1 MYKLDRTAFKASTVE
16 EASEHASYYKSLSW
30 QERLRITMYLNSIAF
45 RLVGIP
51 EPRMDK
57 TVFKVR
63 ARN

>member
-1 MYKLDRTAFKASTVE
+1 MYKLNRTAFKASTVE
-16 EASEHASYYKSLSW
+16 EASEHTAYYKTLSW

-45 RLVGIP
+45 RLVGES

-57 TVFKVR
+57 TVFKAR

>member
-16 EASEHASYYKSLSW
+16 EATEHAAYYKTLSW

-45 RLVGIP
+45 RLVGKP

-57 TVFKVR
+57 TVFKAR